1 MAGRYPTPSR
11 RNEPA
16 MPVGMKTTRV
26 GVIGHG
32 AIGEVVARSVLD
44 GDVLGAELSAICV
57 RQPADVDG
65 LPTATFDELLGCS
78 DLIVEAA
85 GQEAL
90 AAYGQSVLVHGLDLV
105 TVSVGA
111 LTDPVLFNQLTTAGP
126 GRLRLCT
133 GAIGGV
139 DMVRAITGLGPV
151 TRAHITTI
159 KKPAGLVQPTMSEN
173 EAEEVRSLTEATV
186 LYEGDIRQLVA
197 RFPASTNVAATL
209 ALAVGSWEV
218 VSGTV
223 TADPAMTVS
232 THIIEVEAAS
242 GTYRFE
248 MHHEPSANNP
258 RSSAMVPWAV
268 VRSLRDLCSPGWGF
282 V

>member
-1 MAGRYPTPSR
+1 M
-11 RNEPA
+11 E
-16 MPVGMKTTRV
+16 TTRV

-32 AIGEVVARSVLD
+32 AIGEVVAKSLLG

-57 RQPADVDG
+57 RHPDVVG
-65 LPTATFDELLGCS
+65 ELPTATFDELLKSS

-85 GQEAL
+85 GQDAL
-90 AAYGQSVLVHGLDLV
+90 VVYGQSVLESGVDLL

-111 LTDPVLFNQLTTAGP
+111 LADPALFEQLTTAGP

-159 KKPAGLVQPTMSEN
+159 KKPAGLVQPTMSAS
-173 EAEEVRSLTEATV
+173 EADEVRSLTESTV

-209 ALAVGSWEV
+209 ALAVGSWDV

-232 THIIEVEAAS
+232 THVIEVEAAS

-248 MHHEPSANNP
+248 MHHEPSASNP

-268 VRSLRDLCSPGWGF
+268 IRSLRDLCSPGWSF